1 MCVRHRN
8 VEVRNSFGND
18 VLVLFGAAFVA
29 RVLFFFPIA
38 FLPVIVS
45 RIQLD
50 QLYTRARHAM
60 AAFGKGSGSVLPP
73 VMSHE
78 LGDPSKVEEGHWHG
92 HGPWP
97 CTMHESP

>member
-1 MCVRHRN
+1 MLL
-8 VEVRNSFGND
+8 SL
-18 VLVLFGAAFVA
+18 LVY
-29 RVLFFFPIA
+29 FFFPIA

-60 AAFGKGSGSVLPP
+60 AAFGKGSGSGLPP

-78 LGDPSKVEEGHWHG
+78 LGDPSKVEEGDWHG
-92 HGPWP
+92 HGPWS

>member
-1 MCVRHRN
+1 VLLSLL
-8 VEVRNSFGND
+8 VSF
-18 VLVLFGAAFVA
+18 FSS
-29 RVLFFFPIA
+29 IA

-60 AAFGKGSGSVLPP
+60 AAFGKGSGSGLPP

-78 LGDPSKVEEGHWHG
+78 LGDPSKVEEGDWHG
-92 HGPWP
+92 HGLAP
-97 CTMHESP
+97 CMKAREVWLHSPGLPS